1 MSNQSDYDAWLEGIS
16 DFHTAF
22 DDAWSRMFVMMLGT
36 PLPSSEVRAK
46 FRDFVSDRCM
56 EAVGK
61 LECSEND
68 MINLLP
74 EFLEELVDDSK
85 GNTRT

>member
-1 MSNQSDYDAWLEGIS
+1 MTMSNESDYDAWLEGIS

-22 DDAWSRMFVMMLGT
+22 DDAWSRMFVMILGT
-36 PLPSSEVRAK
+36 ELPSSKVRAK

-56 EAVGK
+56 EAVGR

-68 MINLLP
+68 VINLLP
-74 EFLEELVDDSK
+74 EFLDSLVGED
-85 GNTRT
+85 